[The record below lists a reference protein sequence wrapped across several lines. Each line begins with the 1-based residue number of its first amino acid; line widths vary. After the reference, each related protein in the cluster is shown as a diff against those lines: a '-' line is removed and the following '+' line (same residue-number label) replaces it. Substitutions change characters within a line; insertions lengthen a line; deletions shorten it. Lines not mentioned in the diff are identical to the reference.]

1 MIAPNS
7 NDSHGARRKPRV
19 QALRTRTRDSRLTR
33 LSRDWS
39 TLGKEDPLWA
49 VCVDPARRGGRW
61 DLAEFLAS
69 GRAEISAAIARL
81 DELAICPRRG
91 DALDFGCGV
100 GRLTAAL
107 GDHFG
112 SVTGVD
118 ISRPMLDQARELHAG
133 RARCTFVHNDSA
145 DLRAFADGSFD
156 LVYSS
161 LVLQHMPGDLA
172 AGYLLEFLRV
182 LRPGGAAV
190 ILVPE
195 AHLRTPRGL
204 AYAYAP
210 RALIGLIQRRIFGFP
225 AAMQMH
231 TLPARRVRELVEPA
245 GGRLVVSDPQSGF
258 GDHWQMTTHFIAGI
272 AARQQPDLGTVD
284 R

>member
-1 MIAPNS
+1 V
-7 NDSHGARRKPRV
+7 H
-19 QALRTRTRDSRLTR
+19 ALRANTRANRLAR

-39 TLGKEDPLWA
+39 TLGQEDPLWA
-49 VCVDPARRGGRW
+49 VLVDPARRGGRW
-61 DLAEFLAS
+61 DVAEFLAS
-69 GRAEISAAIARL
+69 GRAEISEAISRL
-81 DELAICPRRG
+81 DELGICPRRS

-107 GDHFG
+107 SYHFD

-118 ISRPMLDQARELHAG
+118 ISRPMLERAIDLQVEPQVEVHAG
-133 RARCTFVHNDSA
+133 DPRCTFVLNESA
-145 DLRAFADGSFD
+145 DLRAFEDQSFD

-161 LVLQHMPGDLA
+161 LVLQHMPRDLA
-172 AGYLLEFLRV
+172 AGYLTEFLRV
-182 LRPGGAAV
+182 LRPDGAVV

-210 RALIGLIQRRIFGFP
+210 HALTGLIQRRVFGFP

-231 TLPARRVRELVEPA
+231 TLPAHRVRQLIEPS
-245 GGRLVVSDPQSGF
+245 GGRLVASDPRSGF
-258 GDHWQMTTHFIAGI
+258 GDHWQMTTHFIAGGRPP
-272 AARQQPDLGTVD
+272 ASA
-284 R
+284 